1 MKPVLSDND
10 LEKKMTN
17 EDPMMIEPKASKR
30 REDMTTNG
38 LLIELI
44 EQVETLNVTFATLM
58 RMRGY
63 V

>member
-1 MKPVLSDND
+1 
-10 LEKKMTN
+10 MTN